1 MKQPLRPLSLALSIL
16 LAGCAAVPTAS
27 PHPPHVQAPSTDVAD
42 ISTAAP
48 AGPHAATTDVWARL
62 RNSFAMP
69 DCDADPAIQT
79 WAQRYT
85 RSPARFEAQMRTA
98 LPRIFYV
105 QDSAARHGVP
115 GEFALLPWVE
125 SHFQPIPPHKNRP
138 AGMWQIMPQTA
149 RRMGLV
155 VDSRYD
161 GRLDV
166 PAATD
171 EVMSMIGRFHDW
183 FQDWRLA
190 DYAYNAG
197 SFGINRLVV
206 RDGAP
211 PPEPAVPTLPVRVGT
226 RQHLVKLMAI
236 ACVVREPERFHVT
249 LPTIT
254 EDEQLVAVEVNQ
266 RLSLKQAAAQT
277 GVPLSMLADLN
288 AGYRNGVV
296 DPEHGGRL
304 LLPRGHADRLR
315 AAQLAQSADHDEPQA
330 GATSQL
336 PVTDDRQ
343 PQPADQFKHSPVAAA
358 AAPGKSTAHASR
370 VHVVKSGDTLFTIA
384 HRYRVSVTQLKRW
397 NHLDGSALRVGQE
410 LALAAPD

>member
-1 MKQPLRPLSLALSIL
+1 MKHTLRPLSFALSML
-16 LAGCAAVPTAS
+16 LAGCVAAPTAR

-42 ISTAAP
+42 ISTAGP
-48 AGPHAATTDVWARL
+48 IGPHGATTDVWARL

-85 RSPARFEAQMRTA
+85 RSPARFEAQLRTA

-125 SHFQPIPPHKNRP
+125 SHFQAIPPNRNRP

-211 PPEPAVPTLPVRVGT
+211 PPEPAVPKLPVRAGT

-249 LPTIT
+249 LPTLG
-254 EDEQLVAVEVNQ
+254 EDEQLVAVQVNQ
-266 RLSLKQAAAQT
+266 RLSMKQAAAQA
-277 GVPLSMLADLN
+277 GMPVSALADLN
-288 AGYRNGVV
+288 GGYRNGVI
-296 DPEHGGRL
+296 DPDRGGRV

-315 AAQLAQSADHDEPQA
+315 ASLLAQSAGHGEPNA
-330 GATSQL
+330 NDAPAASTR
-336 PVTDDRQ
+336 DRQ
-343 PQPADQFKHSPVAAA
+343 APSAHQPGHLHVAPAGEAA
-358 AAPGKSTAHASR
+358 RSTSHASR
-370 VHVVKSGDTLFTIA
+370 VHVVRSGDTLFNIA
-384 HRYRVSVTQLKRW
+384 HRYRVSVSQLKRW
-397 NHLDGSALRVGQE
+397 NHLDGSVLQVGQE